1 MHIELIGKS
10 TVKAALSEDDLN
22 EYGLEF
28 DMIESGSTAT
38 RRLLSDILD
47 RLLLTKNIDLT
58 SERLYIEV
66 FPGRTG
72 GVLMYISNSKGL
84 NISDREPDNEE
95 ELIEAV
101 FSESSIPQLISRAAG
116 LDLRIGQYI
125 KSSSLYCSDTSF
137 ELIIGLDRREIIKT
151 LKKLKSCS
159 DTVLSGGSGIRAAHI
174 REHCTPVLTDSAIK
188 KLISLQRTL

>member
-84 NISDREPDNEE
+84 NLSDRESDNEE

-125 KSSSLYCSDTSF
+125 RSSSLYCSDTSF

-151 LKKLKSCS
+151 LKKLKSCQ

-188 KLISLQRTL
+188 KLISLQRAM

>member
-84 NISDREPDNEE
+84 NLSDRESDNEE

-125 KSSSLYCSDTSF
+125 RSSSLYCSDTSF

-151 LKKLKSCS
+151 LKKLKSCQ

-188 KLISLQRTL
+188 KLISLQRAI

>member
-84 NISDREPDNEE
+84 NLSDRESDNED

-125 KSSSLYCSDTSF
+125 RSSSLYCSDTSF

-151 LKKLKSCS
+151 LKKLKSCQ

-188 KLISLQRTL
+188 KLISLQRAI

>member
-84 NISDREPDNEE
+84 NLSDRESNNED

-125 KSSSLYCSDTSF
+125 RSSSLYCSDTSF

-151 LKKLKSCS
+151 LKKLKSCQ

-188 KLISLQRTL
+188 KLISLQRAI

>member
-10 TVKAALSEDDLN
+10 TVKVALSEDDLN

-28 DMIESGSTAT
+28 DIIESGSAAT

-58 SERLYIEV
+58 SEKLYIEV
-66 FPGRTG
+66 FPGRPG
-72 GVLMYISNSKGL
+72 GVLMYISNSKGVSL
-84 NISDREPDNEE
+84 SDRETENADEI
-95 ELIEAV
+95 IEAV
-101 FSESSIPQLISRAAG
+101 FSENTIPQLVSTAAG

-151 LKKLKSCS
+151 LKKLRTCQ
-159 DTVLSGGSGIRAAHI
+159 DAVLSGGSGIRAAHI
-174 REHCTPVLTDSAIK
+174 REHCTPILTECAIK
-188 KLISLQRTL
+188 RLSSLQSML

>member
-10 TVKAALSEDDLN
+10 TVKAALSQDDLN

-84 NISDREPDNEE
+84 NLSAGESDNEE

-101 FSESSIPQLISRAAG
+101 FSENSIPRLISRAAS

-125 KSSSLYCSDTSF
+125 KNSSLYCSDTSF

-151 LKKLKSCS
+151 LKKLKSCQ

-188 KLISLQRTL
+188 KLISLQRAL

>member
-10 TVKAALSEDDLN
+10 TVKAALSQDDLN

-84 NISDREPDNEE
+84 NLSDNESDNDE

-101 FSESSIPQLISRAAG
+101 FSESSIPQLISRAAS

-151 LKKLKSCS
+151 LKKLKSCQ

-188 KLISLQRTL
+188 KLTSLQRTL

>member
-10 TVKAALSEDDLN
+10 TVKAALSQDDLN

-66 FPGRTG
+66 FPGKTG

-84 NISDREPDNEE
+84 DISDREADNDE

-101 FSESSIPQLISRAAG
+101 FSETGIPQLISRAAS

-125 KSSSLYCSDTSF
+125 RSSSLYCSDTSF

-151 LKKLKSCS
+151 LKKLKSCQ

-174 REHCTPVLTDSAIK
+174 REHYTPVFTEQAVK
-188 KLISLQRTL
+188 KLVSLQRAL

>member
-84 NISDREPDNEE
+84 NLSDRESDNEE

-125 KSSSLYCSDTSF
+125 RSSSLYCSDTSF

-151 LKKLKSCS
+151 LKKLKSCQ

-174 REHCTPVLTDSAIK
+174 REHCTPVLTDSAIR
-188 KLISLQRTL
+188 KLISLQRAI